1 MADTNSRI
9 TIRMEDATPPVPG
22 APPVPPTEGVV
33 APPDLSG
40 GTPASSAS
48 YSTPGPGGSPPD
60 VVPPAPPAEGVAPPP
75 GPGVQ
80 VPSMGMPEGRE
91 EEDAEDGEDSVAEE
105 AGIFGAV
112 VSPLRATLVVAV
124 VAIETLTE
132 AVQALDGSFQEMAE
146 RGGEYDAGIAQA
158 NAVADLRLTLAEMR
172 RANVLSEELSEYMD
186 ERSNLGV
193 EIQDAITELSRA
205 VIPAATEVAKEL
217 RPLAR
222 GVGKLFRLF
231 NDSGATL
238 SSINTTLGKLAASAA
253 FNPVI
258 AANVAAMVTLLQL
271 IDDHVKDP
279 PKDDFSNFTSDLRD
293 FLNPVT
299 SRVNGA
305 AEARAARDLPN
316 PDAVFPAFR
325 P

>member
-22 APPVPPTEGVV
+22 APPVPPTEGLVS
-33 APPDLSG
+33 PPDLSG
-40 GTPASSAS
+40 GTPSAP
-48 YSTPGPGGSPPD
+48 STAPGPGGSTPD

-75 GPGVQ
+75 GPGVH
-80 VPSMGMPEGRE
+80 VPSMGMPEGGE
-91 EEDAEDGEDSVAEE
+91 EEEGIAEE
-105 AGIFGAV
+105 ALEVGGAIASFAGV
-112 VSPLRATLVVAV
+112 VPPLRAALVVAT
-124 VAIETLTE
+124 VAVETLVE
-132 AVQALDGSFQEMAE
+132 AVQALDASFQEMAE
-146 RGGEYDAGIAQA
+146 RGGEYDAEIAGA

-172 RANVLSEELSEYMD
+172 RANVLSAELAEYMD

-193 EIQDAITELSRA
+193 EIKDAITELSRA
-205 VIPAATEVAKEL
+205 VIPAANEVVKEL
-217 RPLAR
+217 RPLTR
-222 GVGKLFRLF
+222 GAGKLFRLF

-238 SSINTTLGKLAASAA
+238 TAINTTLGKLAVGMS

-258 AANVAAMVTLLQL
+258 AAQVAAIFKVLQL
-271 IDDHVKDP
+271 IDEHVQDP

-316 PDAVFPAFR
+316 HDVVFPAFR